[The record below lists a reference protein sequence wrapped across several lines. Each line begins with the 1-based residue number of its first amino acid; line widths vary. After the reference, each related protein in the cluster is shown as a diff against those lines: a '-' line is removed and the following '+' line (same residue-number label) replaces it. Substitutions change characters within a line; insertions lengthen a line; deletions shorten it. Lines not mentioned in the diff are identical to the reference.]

1 MTQSSHLA
9 LIIPYKAPWRETSK
23 NAFLHRGA
31 FVGWFIECFPAN
43 TCGQQDSANAPS
55 KNELQGD
62 LQDKVVHKYMVN
74 VFSVYLKPQGI
85 KLFRNKSIRICLGV
99 GGERTFW
106 SFQMALHICGV
117 EITVQCVGI
126 LDWTIFQLM
135 GSSVQLLLKFIK
147 WNRVVLM
154 PVIVVQNAL

>member
-1 MTQSSHLA
+1 
-9 LIIPYKAPWRETSK
+9 
-23 NAFLHRGA
+23 
-31 FVGWFIECFPAN
+31 
-43 TCGQQDSANAPS
+43 
-55 KNELQGD
+55 
-62 LQDKVVHKYMVN
+62 MVN